1 MLFVDR
7 LWNNPPING
16 ATAFQNKIVIVGPI
30 ASIFHDIHNT
40 PFGEMPGPE
49 LQAQMMATLLHHSSL
64 REPSSSFN
72 RVLTLGMV
80 ALALAICLLVKN
92 ALLKPVL
99 LFVTTA
105 AFLGACQYA
114 FSHHGVVVA
123 MMPPLFGFVA
133 SGSLGVVSQFILEQ
147 IERYRYLNVLE
158 RYVSKNVAKSIL
170 EDKRSFLESLS
181 GRKQSLTVM
190 FSDIRGF
197 TSMTEGADPEH
208 LVKQLNEYFMEM
220 VGIVLA
226 ERGTLQ
232 KFIGDAIMAAWGD
245 VHSEGAEEDA
255 RRAVRTTLRMRDAL
269 AKLDKQ
275 WASQANRAALHIGMG
290 VNHGEMIV
298 GNIGHPQRME
308 FTVLGD
314 GVNLAARLETATK
327 QFHTDLLVG
336 ESVEALTRRHFIFR
350 RVGLV
355 TFKGK
360 TKPVDTFNV
369 LGERP
374 ETDPPWLGRYHEAIG
389 LFHHRQFE
397 AAAALFKAVA
407 AEIGQPDSLC
417 ELYLKECATFA
428 NVPPPAD
435 WNGSFVLSEK

>member
-1 MLFVDR
+1 
-7 LWNNPPING
+7 
-16 ATAFQNKIVIVGPI
+16 
-30 ASIFHDIHNT
+30 
-40 PFGEMPGPE
+40 
-49 LQAQMMATLLHHSSL
+49 
-64 REPSSSFN
+64 
-72 RVLTLGMV
+72 
-80 ALALAICLLVKN
+80 
-92 ALLKPVL
+92 
-99 LFVTTA
+99 
-105 AFLGACQYA
+105 
-114 FSHHGVVVA
+114 
-123 MMPPLFGFVA
+123 
-133 SGSLGVVSQFILEQ
+133 
-147 IERYRYLNVLE
+147 VLE